1 MMKWQFWTFDHIG
14 QHPLLR
20 FNWSNGWYLYITA
33 LMQLWLMRM
42 MSQQQLSLTGMD
54 GSHKWQLMTKNAKM
68 LRNGVT
74 LEQLKI
80 WRRKSGALYWHV
92 LDLDSRVCDKARKRK
107 NFIKCIC
114 LGLSVGPLSRAVLF
128 CTLPPDSKSWPSS
141 SCTSSHI
148 CVWATY
154 GNPLVCHFYIAL
166 AALCIPFNGWLLLK
180 IRNWQ
185 IFWSIL
191 DHIVVLIMRTSW

>member
-1 MMKWQFWTFDHIG
+1 M
-14 QHPLLR
+14 
-20 FNWSNGWYLYITA
+20 
-33 LMQLWLMRM
+33 
-42 MSQQQLSLTGMD
+42 
-54 GSHKWQLMTKNAKM
+54 
-68 LRNGVT
+68 
-74 LEQLKI
+74 
-80 WRRKSGALYWHV
+80 
-92 LDLDSRVCDKARKRK
+92 
-107 NFIKCIC
+107 
-114 LGLSVGPLSRAVLF
+114 GPLSRAVLF

-191 DHIVVLIMRTSW
+191 ETTLLSSSWGPHDNHDHCHCEHDHDQHDDQSDTGMTGGGSGARHQQTVSLQIRTCDHSSSSWQWRWWSCLMV